1 MKYQIHGVI
10 VVEGTSDVAFL
21 SSFIDAEF
29 VSVNGSAVTLTEL
42 KYLVEIAHVKPIYVL
57 TDPDYPG
64 LKIRQI
70 IHDRVPQAIDV
81 FIPKEDAIKRG
92 KLGVAESSQAVVLDA
107 IKKAHIVNA
116 PKEKIGVLTPYD
128 LMRLKLIG
136 HPDAKQRRS
145 KLETIFSVGY
155 TNGKTLLK
163 RLNQRNITTHM
174 IEKVI
179 DEKTP

>member
-1 MKYQIHGVI
+1 MKHHVHGVI

-29 VSVNGSAVTLTEL
+29 VSVNGSAVTPTERH
-42 KYLVEIAHVKPIYVL
+42 YLVTIARLKPIYVL

-64 LKIRQI
+64 LKIRQM
-70 IHDRVPQAIDV
+70 IHHDVPEAIDV
-81 FIPKEDAIKRG
+81 FIAKQDAVSRG
-92 KLGVAESSQAVVLDA
+92 KLGVAQSSQAVVLEA
-107 IKKAHIVNA
+107 IRKAQRAYSPNVN
-116 PKEKIGVLTPYD
+116 IGTLTPHD
-128 LMRLKLIG
+128 LMRLKLIA

-145 KLETIFSVGY
+145 KLEVMFAVGY

-163 RLNQRNITTHM
+163 RLNQLKITVNM
-174 IEKVI
+174 IEKAL